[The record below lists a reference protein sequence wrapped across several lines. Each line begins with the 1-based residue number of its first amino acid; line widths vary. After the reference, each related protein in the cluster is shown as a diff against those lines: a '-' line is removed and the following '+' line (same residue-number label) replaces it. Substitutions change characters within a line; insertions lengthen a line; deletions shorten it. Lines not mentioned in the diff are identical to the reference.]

1 MEAKLSK
8 AGSVEVGE
16 GIEANRLGSI
26 PVKVGLEETTQKSG
40 SESGG
45 FRGVCSELVN

>member
-16 GIEANRLGSI
+16 GIGANRLGSI
-26 PVKVGLEETTQKSG
+26 PVKVGLEETTQKS
-40 SESGG
+40 ESGG

>member
-8 AGSVEVGE
+8 ASSVEVGE
-16 GIEANRLGSI
+16 GIGATRLGSN
-26 PVKVGLEETTQKSG
+26 PVKVGLEERTHK